1 MEVKKRM
8 SKTQEGLNP
17 KIFEGTPAK
26 KPSTKGTEKSR
37 DYFNYFPG
45 TKRIIA
51 YVSEKEYREV
61 VEAHEREN

>member
-1 MEVKKRM
+1 M
-8 SKTQEGLNP
+8 SKVQEGLKP

-26 KPSTKGTEKSR
+26 KPKSKGTEKSR
-37 DYFNYFPG
+37 DYFNYFPR

-51 YVSEKEYREV
+51 YVSEEEYREV